1 MELLNKYIELSNN
14 KETFDKYTQTGEGMY
29 GKTFKFMN
37 TNYRYIKSILTNYN
51 TFKEV
56 DGVDRSEWEVARH
69 GQEKLKQ
76 HTVNML
82 QMKLF
87 SKNDRVYYKTRK
99 GEVLEKINDNF
110 SEEEKWFIIYLLI
123 LDSYFCGV
131 PNYILTRTKEV
142 IENFMITNIEEK
154 ELVEII
160 KKFIIMSSS
169 LDICELFKEDYMY
182 FDSFYMTFKDGN
194 FLNLYVESTKEQ
206 KEELW
211 NYIIKNYKEKSY
223 NCILSKKYKPSGV
236 FDRGMIRDNAKL
248 LFMSQFINRQK
259 EIGFKDFI
267 DNLINRY
274 ALIETFDSGK
284 IKQFIYINRDVFEMI
299 YYNIFDIDILEISS
313 QEEIKINEQEENRV
327 LNNEEHLD
335 KTSAENIKELKRI
348 SSVLKKKAKERA
360 NYKCELEDSYMCQNH
375 YFTSKETHK
384 NYMEIH
390 HLIPREFSNDFERSI
405 EIIENYVCLCPRCHR
420 LIHLAV
426 DRERKTAIN
435 QLFNRRVNELQRR
448 GLNISVEQ
456 MKDYYGIK
464 E

>member
-56 DGVDRSEWEVARH
+56 DGIDRSEWEVARH

-87 SKNDRVYYKTRK
+87 SKNERVYYKTRK
-99 GEVLEKINDNF
+99 GEILDNIDTNF
-110 SEEEKWFIIYLLI
+110 SEEEKWLVIFLLI
-123 LDSYFCGV
+123 LDSYFCAT
-131 PNYILTRTKEV
+131 PNYILIRAKEV
-142 IENFMITNIEEK
+142 MENFMLTNIEK
-154 ELVEII
+154 SNLIEII
-160 KKFIIMSSS
+160 KNFIITSATMDMS
-169 LDICELFKEDYMY
+169 ELFENDYIY
-182 FDSFYMTFKDGN
+182 LDSFYMTFKDGN
-194 FLNLYVESTKEQ
+194 FLNIYFEAS
-206 KEELW
+206 KEEKIELW
-211 NYIIKNYKEKSY
+211 KYIKNNYKEKTY
-223 NCILSKKYKPSGV
+223 TCILSKKYKPGGV
-236 FDRGMIRDNAKL
+236 FDRGMVRDNAKML
-248 LFMSQFINRQK
+248 YIAQYIVTQK
-259 EIGFKDFI
+259 AERFKDFI
-267 DNLINRY
+267 DNVIERY
-274 ALIETFDSGK
+274 SLIEQINIGK
-284 IKQFIYINRDVFEMI
+284 VKQFIYTNRDVFEMV
-299 YYNIFDIDILEISS
+299 YYNIFDIDVLDINS
-313 QEEIKINEQEENRV
+313 QEIINTTDAEESKILNTEEN
-327 LNNEEHLD
+327 LD

-348 SSVLKKKAKERA
+348 STVLKKKAKERTE
-360 NYKCELEDSYMCQNH
+360 YKCELEDSYMCQEH

-390 HLIPREFSNDFERSI
+390 HFIPREFSNDFEKSI
-405 EIIENYVCLCPRCHR
+405 EVIENYVCLCPRCHR

-435 QLFNRRVNELQRR
+435 QLFKKRVSALESR
-448 GLNISVEQ
+448 GLNITLDKIKE
-456 MKDYYGIK
+456 YYGIK